1 MAADRE
7 QWLDGGACRDE
18 DPELFFPITSSGP
31 AAQQIAAAKA
41 VCQRC
46 GVQRE
51 CLHYAL
57 ESHQSHG
64 VWGGTS
70 EEERVRMT
78 SARPAAAWPPP
89 GARRPSRRLKSGREG
104 RNVGERA

>member
-41 VCQRC
+41 VCQMPEEDQQPQLD
-46 GVQRE
+46 V
-51 CLHYAL
+51 L
-57 ESHQSHG
+57 EAVDGHIKRQA
-64 VWGGTS
+64 
-70 EEERVRMT
+70 M
-78 SARPAAAWPPP
+78 
-89 GARRPSRRLKSGREG
+89 
-104 RNVGERA
+104 